1 MSRKN
6 RVVPMP
12 NWSTVPGFRSKSGWI
27 TSTRRK
33 SPAAAAAAP
42 APAPPPPPPHP
53 LALPS
58 PPAPAPG

>member
-42 APAPPPPPPHP
+42 APAPPPPPPP
-53 LALPS
+53 LGDRAWCQS
-58 PPAPAPG
+58 GAR